1 MRLIKNKEKGVSA
14 LALALGIIFIGVF
27 GILGFQ
33 IGIWYVDQFVIKQ
46 AVKQSL
52 VNAANN
58 ENEKEAEITADI
70 LKRVSLDTID
80 LTKDNIYV
88 TKNGNKSYTVEVD
101 YIKEVKL
108 TKKMK
113 LVMDLGIS
121 EETK

>member
-33 IGIWYVDQFVIKQ
+33 IGIGYVDQFVIKQ

>member
-33 IGIWYVDQFVIKQ
+33 IGIGYVDQFVIKQ

-58 ENEKEAEITADI
+58 ENEKEA
-70 LKRVSLDTID
+70 
-80 LTKDNIYV
+80 DNRSQFW
-88 TKNGNKSYTVEVD
+88 GLQCE
-101 YIKEVKL
+101 
-108 TKKMK
+108 KKT
-113 LVMDLGIS
+113 LI
-121 EETK
+121 